1 MVKNVGTTDKIIRFA
16 IAAVMLVLYFTNV
29 VTGTLGIV
37 ALVVAGIMVFTSLF
51 SFCGLYTLIGVNTCP
66 LEQEKS

>member
-1 MVKNVGTTDKIIRFA
+1 MVKNVGTTDKIIRIA
-16 IAAVMLVLYFTNV
+16 IAVVMLVLYFTNV

-37 ALVVAGIMVFTSLF
+37 ALVAAGIMVFTSLF

-66 LEQEKS
+66 LEQKKS